1 MDTGISM
8 GVAMAAIG
16 NQFQQENAMLNVTKL
31 LLAGGIAL
39 STAACASADSAPR
52 YEYKRISQG
61 PRPDQYVLVRSETV
75 RSEQPYALTGQ
86 TERSRAARP
95 TVQPS
100 HPKGTHDAY

>member
-1 MDTGISM
+1 
-8 GVAMAAIG
+8 
-16 NQFQQENAMLNVTKL
+16 MLNVTKML
-31 LLAGGIAL
+31 FAGGIAL
-39 STAACASADSAPR
+39 SAAACAASADPAPR

-75 RSEQPYALTGQ
+75 HSEQPYALTGQ
-86 TERSRAARP
+86 AERSRAERP